1 MMSPNI
7 AKLVVT
13 LLIRLYANLLYFY
26 PIRGQESSMG
36 RWWFNSVVFKELE
49 LNCFYGVRK

>member
-26 PIRGQESSMG
+26 PIRGKKALWEDGGLIQWYLRS
-36 RWWFNSVVFKELE
+36 
-49 LNCFYGVRK
+49 